1 MKKWDLFCSFSNTLK
16 CCFVMKS
23 QRLLFLKNPIYH
35 LQNTRCSIFTQQFA
49 RDQQSLEAWMV
60 RIELSRRCRFF
71 LLHIFQWSVMQKTA
85 SFLLASYKS
94 FSLVCSLLYGRNIRY
109 YFSPFGHCSKTFKVR
124 SLVHALLKGSKLFTK
139 VGCMML
145 HSRAVFSL
153 FSFLFWK
160 IR

>member
-1 MKKWDLFCSFSNTLK
+1 MYSNEKVRPFLLIFKHSEVLFCNEKPEAFIFKKSHLSFAKYKVFYFHSAI
-16 CCFVMKS
+16 C
-23 QRLLFLKNPIYH
+23 
-35 LQNTRCSIFTQQFA
+35 A
-49 RDQQSLEAWMV
+49 RPAEFGGLDGAD
-60 RIELSRRCRFF
+60 RIIKTVQIFF

-153 FSFLFWK
+153 FSFLF
-160 IR
+160 